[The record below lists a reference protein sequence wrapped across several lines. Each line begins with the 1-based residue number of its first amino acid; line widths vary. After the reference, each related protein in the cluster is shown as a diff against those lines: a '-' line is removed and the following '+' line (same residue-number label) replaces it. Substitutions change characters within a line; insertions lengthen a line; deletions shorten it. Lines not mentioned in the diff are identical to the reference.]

1 MKLLNFKIASALQLL
16 FGISTPFFGH
26 CAGLLAV
33 INPSENGEARQAYV
47 TVQAFEGNDQVA
59 MTEYGGDWSGPYT
72 PRNGVN
78 LGLAMVRMESGV
90 QRSGYRLGGIFRA
103 EALLQ
108 TNRDS
113 SDLVQQSKTSAS
125 YSFNRTYSLDYQI
138 NAFQVDG
145 VRFSKA
151 FRFESTGKWQIDG
164 GVSFSKLRGRHISLS
179 NVHGEVVAV
188 TPTEFS
194 GSAKQSVSDS
204 SINTLP
210 LTATG
215 VDLLS
220 FNAPFGRQAQASGS
234 GYALDLGIVMF
245 HPMTGTRLTVAV
257 DDISGRIDW
266 RDVPTNISSYTT
278 STKYYD
284 ANRYL
289 NSYPSSTRTSSY
301 ENIGQTLDPKWLMTF
316 TRPVGN
322 FELLGALN
330 YTQGYWFPQ
339 VGISYPVL
347 PKLQIKVDYDVRFGT
362 LGLALE
368 HDFLILSLRS
378 DNQRIEAAKA
388 YGLTAS
394 FKIPL

>member
-1 MKLLNFKIASALQLL
+1 MKLVICKIASALLFLL
-16 FGISTPFFGH
+16 FIFTPIFGH

-33 INPSENGEARQAYV
+33 VNPSENGQTRQAYV
-47 TVQAFEGNDQVA
+47 AIEAFEGNDQVS
-59 MTEYGGDWSGPYT
+59 MTEYGGDWSGHYA

-90 QRSGYRLGGIFRA
+90 QLSGYRLGGIFRA

-125 YSFNRTYSLDYQI
+125 YSVNRTYSLDYKI
-138 NAFQVDG
+138 KAFQADG

-164 GVSFSKLRGRHISLS
+164 GVGLSKLRGRHISLS
-179 NVHGEVVAV
+179 NVQGEVVAV

-220 FNAPFGRQAQASGS
+220 FNAPFGRQAQAYGS
-234 GYALDLGIVMF
+234 GYALDLGIVML
-245 HPMTGTRLTVAV
+245 HPTTGTRLSIAV

-266 RDVPTNISSYTT
+266 RDVPTNISNYST

-316 TRPVGN
+316 SRPVGN

-347 PKLQIKVDYDVRFGT
+347 PKLRMKVDYDVRFET
-362 LGLALE
+362 IVWAIE
-368 HDFLILSLRS
+368 HDLLIVSLRS
-378 DNQRIEAAKA
+378 DNWRIEAAKA